1 MAGGQ
6 SSQPNGGARVS
17 MTVTKGEAFIIK
29 APEDANQK
37 VWQATAKLQALTAEI
52 VDAYGRRDWAR
63 GDELTSQL
71 AQSKAEMNMA
81 STVVQH
87 GDLNVVEL
95 LLKELRDGEW
105 HNMWGLESKL
115 ASWDWRL
122 GQASVQDPTE
132 ERSDE
137 RLVSPVR
144 ALIYLWRQ
152 PGGRLKEHGGR
163 MAFRLKK
170 PGEV

>member
-1 MAGGQ
+1 
-6 SSQPNGGARVS
+6 
-17 MTVTKGEAFIIK
+17 MTPLVVTKGEAFIIK
-29 APEDANQK
+29 APEDADRQ
-37 VWQATAKLQALTAEI
+37 VWAAVSALEKLTADI
-52 VDAYGRRDWAR
+52 ADAHGRRDWAR
-63 GDELTSQL
+63 GDQL
-71 AQSKAEMNMA
+71 VAQLPSVQTEIARA

-95 LLKELRDGEW
+95 LLAELRDGEW
-105 HNMWGLESKL
+105 HNLWGLESKL

-122 GQASVQDPTE
+122 GATEVQDPT
-132 ERSDE
+132 DE
-137 RLVSPVR
+137 REGRSVSPVK

-152 PGGRLKEHGGR
+152 PGSRLKEHGGR